1 MEKGNFK
8 SDRRARVFDLELK
21 LDLVNKIEKGEL
33 KVLEVSRIYG
43 VSETA
48 VRKWLYKYSGIYKKQ
63 TRVIVEKQSI
73 SKKNQQLKEQVN
85 QLERCVG
92 QKQLRIDYLEK
103 LLEVSSQR
111 LGEDIEKKIKRLP

>member
-1 MEKGNFK
+1 MEKGK
-8 SDRRARVFDLELK
+8 IRKVFDLELK
-21 LDLVNKIEKGEL
+21 LELVSKIEKGSL

-48 VRKWLYKYSGIYKKQ
+48 VRKWLYNYSQVYKKQ
-63 TRVIVEKQSI
+63 TRVVVENKSI
-73 SKKNQQLKEQVN
+73 SKKNQQLKERVKE
-85 QLERCVG
+85 LEQAVG

-103 LLEVSSQR
+103 LLEVSCER